1 MRRYEDFAVGDAY
14 RSALARTVTETDNL
28 LFTMLAMNTN
38 ELHFN
43 EEAARATEWGK
54 PLVNST
60 FTLALVLGLSVADD
74 TQAGGV
80 SLTGPRSGSPTR
92 SSSATHSIRSGDHGA
107 PQQRPDRYGAVS
119 RCGRAIISEVVCEFD
134 RSFLIP
140 RREGVSRLTYRPIE
154 HADLDICELHGR
166 RGRDAIPD
174 RRPHTPASRRLC
186 STAGRP
192 EQW

>member
-14 RSALARTVTETDNL
+14 RSPLARTVTETDNL

-60 FTLALVLGLSVADD
+60 FTLALVLGLSVADT

-80 SLTGPRSGSPTR
+80 NLGWTEIRLPRPVFVGDTLR
-92 SSSATHSIRSGDHGA
+92 SETEVTAVRESAS
-107 PQQRPDRYGAVS
+107 RPRYGIVS
-119 RCGRAIISEVVCEFD
+119 VRTRGLNQRDEVVCEFD

-140 RREGVSRLTYRPIE
+140 RREDV
-154 HADLDICELHGR
+154 
-166 RGRDAIPD
+166 
-174 RRPHTPASRRLC
+174 
-186 STAGRP
+186 
-192 EQW
+192 

>member
-1 MRRYEDFAVGDAY
+1 MIAEVRRYEDFRVGDVYPSAVG
-14 RSALARTVTETDNL
+14 RTVTETDNL

-60 FTLALVLGLSVADD
+60 FTLALVLGLSVTDT

-80 SLTGPRSGSPTR
+80 NLGWEEIRLPKPVFVGDTIWSETEVLAVRESQSRPAYGIVSVRTR
-92 SSSATHSIRSGDHGA
+92 GRN
-107 PQQRPDRYGAVS
+107 QRD
-119 RCGRAIISEVVCEFD
+119 EVVCEFE

-140 RREGVSRLTYRPIE
+140 KQAT
-154 HADLDICELHGR
+154 
-166 RGRDAIPD
+166 
-174 RRPHTPASRRLC
+174 
-186 STAGRP
+186 
-192 EQW
+192 Q